1 MTDALWNGIIGA
13 GGAAICCAVYYGF
26 KAAKKGFSKLKFI
39 SSKKEK
45 ITAMESEQNN
55 SSNNLRQANIKSK
68 QITITLPSKRQ
79 IFTRQN
85 FRAFGFLVLAIVCF
99 VALSEI
105 RTFYTYIS
113 QGWYA
118 EYEGDFY
125 TNASSNLSWI
135 ANNTYSLNCIIR
147 NFSVYF
153 FGILGG
159 LFALLGITSFSFKRK
174 THTAQGD

>member
-13 GGAAICCAVYYGF
+13 GGAVICCAVYYGF
-26 KAAKKGFSKLKFI
+26 KAAKKGFSKLKFT

-45 ITAMESEQNN
+45 ITAMESEQNKG
-55 SSNNLRQANIKSK
+55 SNNLQQTNLESK

-85 FRAFGFLVLAIVCF
+85 FRAFGFWVLAIVCF

-105 RTFYTYIS
+105 RTFQIS

-125 TNASSNLSWI
+125 TNASSNLSRI
-135 ANNTYSLNCIIR
+135 ATNTYSLNCIIR

-159 LFALLGITSFSFKRK
+159 LFALLGITSFSFKR
-174 THTAQGD
+174 